1 MQCFA
6 SCSPPWLSSWWDGD
20 ERPLINF
27 SQSVKE
33 LALRAIVTLMRLSE
47 RDGYSKAFSGGE
59 IVHLLCQ

>member
-6 SCSPPWLSSWWDGD
+6 SYSSSLALLMMRGRRPPA
-20 ERPLINF
+20 INF